1 MTSNYDLQ
9 RFVDAQR
16 RAYATAREEIRSGR
30 KRSHWMWYIFPQV
43 RGLGFSSNAH
53 YYGIENLEEA
63 AAYLAHP
70 VLGANLREISGI
82 LLQLE
87 TNNATRVFGTP
98 DDMKLRSCMTLFD
111 CVEPNTVFDEVLSK
125 YYGGSRDDRTLRIV
139 GRK

>member
-1 MTSNYDLQ
+1 MTGNFDLQ

-16 RAYATAREEIRSGR
+16 RAYATAREEIRRGR

-53 YYGIENLEEA
+53 YYGIESLEEA

-82 LLQLE
+82 LLTLD
-87 TNNATRVFGTP
+87 TNDPYRVFGTP
-98 DDMKLRSCMTLFD
+98 DDMKLCSCMTLFD
-111 CVEPNTVFDEVLSK
+111 CVEPNGVFDKVLAK

-139 GRK
+139 GRR